1 MLDIPSC
8 GITPF
13 LLDDASLPLPIPVA
27 IVLFVGGLVAYA
39 AVNAIEIA
47 VVAAN
52 RIRVRAALEE
62 GSRSARAIE
71 WLKSHQETFFGMIV
85 IIQNVSVFL
94 ASTAGTVVAVDEF
107 GRWGYFVSLIAV
119 PLIAAEFGEYTP
131 KVIASR
137 AAERIAF
144 ATALPVEWF
153 ARLVQPVTRAL
164 TIVPNIFSTEQTR
177 LIAYSMLLNR
187 GTIRIGLPIPANVA
201 FTLTA
206 VDDPYHF
213 ASAAEPSRRTP

>member
-1 MLDIPSC
+1 MLDIPSF

-13 LLDDASLPLPIPVA
+13 LLEDASLPLPIPVA
-27 IVLFVGGLVAYA
+27 IALFIGGLVSYA

-164 TIVPNIFSTEQTR
+164 TIVPNIFSDADR
-177 LIAYSMLLNR
+177 HRR
-187 GTIRIGLPIPANVA
+187 GG
-201 FTLTA
+201 
-206 VDDPYHF
+206 
-213 ASAAEPSRRTP
+213 RRGRRG